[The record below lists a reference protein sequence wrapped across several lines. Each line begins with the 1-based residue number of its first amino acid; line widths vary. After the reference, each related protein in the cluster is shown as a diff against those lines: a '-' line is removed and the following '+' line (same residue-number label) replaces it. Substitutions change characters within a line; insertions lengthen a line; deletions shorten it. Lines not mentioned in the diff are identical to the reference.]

1 MRSVIASLLVLC
13 NNNGRRCLFFGLG
26 FMIGFD
32 LHEIAFLSID
42 FLKVIQ

>member
-13 NNNGRRCLFFGLG
+13 NNNGRRCLFGLG